1 MTKRTCTYCKETKDL
16 NNFAISSSF
25 DMPVRIS
32 SRCKKCLNEIA
43 RKKRVLKPKKIG
55 YKTEIKKMIN
65 QLSENELKE
74 LYQIIKK
81 RYAL

>member
-1 MTKRTCTYCKETKDL
+1 MKICTYCKETKEL

-32 SRCKKCLNEIA
+32 SRCKNCLNKIA
-43 RKKRVLKPKKIG
+43 REKRVLKPKRIG
-55 YKTEIKKMIN
+55 YKTEIKNMIK

-74 LYQIIKK
+74 LYQIIKM